1 MSFNK
6 TYLQGEPF
14 KQKAVDTDEVVD
26 IHHDLVVFSTGF
38 QVRNIDGSKTKS
50 NQIPNSNGCLINNQE
65 KVMIG
70 NYASGWCKTGPQG
83 VIDQT
88 LLGCEETFNNIRIH
102 YVNHVL

>member
-6 TYLQGEPF
+6 TYLEGEPF

-26 IHHDLVVFSTGF
+26 IHHDLLVFSTGF

-50 NQIPNSNGCLINNQE
+50 NKISNSNGCVINDSSD
-65 KVMIG
+65 KVLLG
-70 NYASGWCKTGPQG
+70 RYASGWCKTGPQG

-88 LLGCEETFNNIRIH
+88 LLGCE
-102 YVNHVL
+102 